1 MAPSLDEMYLFAA
14 TIWHLGRHEPM
25 PAQQALAW
33 LIKRRALSASRHI
46 KAAGHSHPV
55 FGDGSLSAA
64 CRSLAQT
71 NQVPLQRIKPAE
83 VGFADR
89 DLCRLFSLACLV
101 INNDVGDN
109 ITGATHFHHH
119 RQEPSWSHGHRPVA
133 LMGSFFFYNTID
145 QTKPGLGGSI
155 RS

>member
-14 TIWHLGRHEPM
+14 TVWHLGRHEPM

-33 LIKRRALSASRHI
+33 LIKRRTLCADRHN

-71 NQVPLQRIKPAE
+71 NHIPLQRIKPLE

-119 RQEPSWSHGHRPVA
+119 RQEPAWSHGHRPVA

-145 QTKPGLGGSI
+145 RTKPGLDGSI